1 MSEGEELMSM
11 QRKASFTLRRLKLKK
26 MLFHPSRVAMVGF
39 LMLILCGAYLLTLP
53 CMSTGDPLAFSDA
66 LFTATSAV
74 CVTGLTVVN
83 PGPDLTFWGQLTL
96 ISLIQVGGLGVMTF
110 GTVLLVLL
118 RRRITLS
125 ERVILSDS
133 LNAEGLQ
140 GMVRLTLRI
149 VGLALSVEGT
159 GAVLLMTRMIP
170 LHGVKGVWYAIF
182 HSISAFCNAG
192 FDLAGGF
199 EYYQNDFVV
208 LMVISALITIGGIG
222 FSVIF
227 DLQSQ
232 KGRWQRLSVHTRLV
246 LVMSAILTFGGALL
260 YCIFEWNNPNTLDNG
275 VMHTLMKPVNA
286 LFQSVTVRTAGFQT
300 FAQGGLTA
308 PAMVLTLLL
317 MLIGASPAS
326 TGGGIKTTTFAVF
339 CLLVYNVLRGRDR
352 IVVYRKTINQSTV
365 NRAVVLTTLALLLI
379 VLAHIVLS
387 VILTPSDAVN
397 SGNILYEVISALATV
412 GLTIGVTGELTLS
425 GKLVMCA
432 VMFTGRVGLMT
443 IAFGLTRRHPQG
455 KNNLTYPEGRVMIG

>member
-1 MSEGEELMSM
+1 MKKSRTFSL
-11 QRKASFTLRRLKLKK
+11 KRLKLKK
-26 MLFHPSRVAMVGF
+26 ALSSPSRVAMMGF
-39 LMLILCGAYLLTLP
+39 LALILCGTYLLTQP
-53 CMSTGDPLAFSDA
+53 CMSTEQPLAFSDA

-74 CVTGLTVVN
+74 CVTGLTVID
-83 PGPDLTFWGQLTL
+83 PGADLTFWGQLTL
-96 ISLIQVGGLGVMTF
+96 ILLIQVGGLGVMTF

-125 ERVILSDS
+125 GRIILSDS

-140 GMVRLTLRI
+140 GMVRLTLRM
-149 VGLALSVEGT
+149 VRLALSVEGA

-170 LHGVKGVWYAIF
+170 LHGVKGVWYAVF

-208 LMVISALITIGGIG
+208 LMVIMALITIGGIG

-227 DLQSQ
+227 DLQTN
-232 KGRWQRLSVHTRLV
+232 KGKWQRLSVHTKLV
-246 LVMSAILTFGGALL
+246 LVMSALLTFGGALL
-260 YCIFEWNNPNTLDNG
+260 YCVFEWNNPRTLNNG
-275 VMHTLMKPVNA
+275 VMHALMKPVNA

-308 PAMVLTLLL
+308 PALVMTLLL

-339 CLLVYNVLRGRDR
+339 CLLVYNVLRGRER
-352 IVVYRKTINQSTV
+352 IVVFRRTINQSTV
-365 NRAVVLTTLALLLI
+365 NRAVVLITLALLLI

-387 VILTPSDAVN
+387 VILTPSEAVN
-397 SGNILYEVISALATV
+397 SSNILYEVISALATV
-412 GLTIGVTGELTLS
+412 GLTIGVTGELTLA
-425 GKLVMCA
+425 GKIVMCI

-443 IAFGLTRRHPQG
+443 IAFGLTRRHSQG
-455 KNNLTYPEGRVMIG
+455 RNSLTYPEGRVMIG